1 MNPPRVHITTYG
13 CQMNQLDS
21 ELVAEVLRSGGAEL
35 VADPQ
40 AADVLLF
47 VTCSVRDHAENRVF
61 SNIGRLAARKRR
73 EPHLVVGLLGCMAQE
88 HGPAVRRRAP
98 MIDLVCAPGRLAEL
112 PALIAEARAGR
123 KVDALDPQRGAAA
136 RLREEGDASHDS
148 ECGTAGLSSRGG
160 TPATFTTAGQASR
173 ATMPGPK
180 MENPRGGPA
189 AFAASDAALDDAE
202 VRRPLCGS
210 SPGQAYVVAIRGC
223 DNFCSYCVVP
233 LVRGPE
239 RSRAPAVI
247 LEEVRRLVGQG
258 ARQITLLGQAV
269 NKYAAQEG
277 GRRWDLA
284 DLLAK
289 VAETP
294 GLTRLSFITSHP
306 ASMTERLAQ
315 VFRDV
320 PAVIPYLHMPAQAG
334 SDAVLARMNRG
345 YTVAEYLDR
354 VAMVRAMR
362 PGLAAASDFIVG
374 FPGESEADFEATC
387 DLVRRARFSGAFVF
401 KYSPRL
407 GTAAAKRLTDDV
419 PDAEKRRRNSA
430 LLSLVE
436 EITGEENRKFVGR
449 TVRVFVEKLSPRP
462 HAKKGSDPSTDK
474 GSDPF
479 FAASNP
485 QSAIR
490 NPQLR
495 GRTPCNR
502 IVVFDGLPSLVGTE
516 VDVEVVDASP
526 LTLFA
531 RADSL
536 AGRDLR

>member
-13 CQMNQLDS
+13 CQMNRLDS

-61 SNIGRLAARKRR
+61 SNIGKLAARKRR

-123 KVDALDPQRGAAA
+123 KVDALDPQRGEAA
-136 RLREEGDASHDS
+136 RLREEGDAIHDS
-148 ECGTAGLSSRGG
+148 ECDTAGLSSRGG
-160 TPATFTTAGQASR
+160 TPATFPTAGQASR
-173 ATMPGPK
+173 ATMPAVAPNKCKEQGASGPD
-180 MENPRGGPA
+180 
-189 AFAASDAALDDAE
+189 AFTASDAALDDAE

-210 SPGQAYVVAIRGC
+210 SPGQAYVVAMRGC

-233 LVRGPE
+233 FVRGPE

-269 NKYAAQEG
+269 NKYAAHEG

-294 GLTRLSFITSHP
+294 GLARLSFITSHP
-306 ASMTERLAQ
+306 AAMTERLAQ

-354 VAMVRAMR
+354 VAMARAMR

-401 KYSPRL
+401 KYSPRP

-430 LLSLVE
+430 LLALVE

-449 TVRVFVEKLSPRP
+449 TVRVFVEELAPRP
-462 HAKKGSDPSTDK
+462 KLNDASRL
-474 GSDPF
+474 
-479 FAASNP
+479 AASRRRARG
-485 QSAIR
+485 SSGDL
-490 NPQLR
+490 PQLR

-502 IVVFDGLPSLVGTE
+502 IVVFDGPPSLVGTE
-516 VDVEVVDASP
+516 VDVEVVDSTP